1 MSLHSAPKQSELVKT
16 CPFVS
21 NLSLPAEQAWRSLKV
36 FHAYQLVLSLA
47 FFTLFASH
55 TGPAM
60 FGQSNPS
67 LFYSVSLTYFT
78 ITLFSTVFIRKPY
91 IPYARQVQLKIITDI
106 AFLTL
111 IMHASGGITSGLGIL
126 LAVTVAAG
134 GLLAGGLCT
143 LFFAAIATFAVLGE
157 QIIADTLHSFAK
169 TAYTYAGVLSA
180 SFFTIALLAMVLAK
194 RVEKSQRVAEQQGR
208 DISSLQQLN
217 SYIIKQLPSGVI
229 VIDQHNNISDAN
241 AAASILIGQPLI
253 IGSSLL
259 SSSEAYWQ
267 LFNRWRRNPL
277 ENIAIFSA
285 TPNTPRIRLRF
296 SQLTHLTDKAYV
308 IFLED
313 LSVIDQQVQQGKLAS
328 LGRLTASIAHEI
340 RNPLGAISHAGEL
353 LAESHQLN
361 QEDQHLLNIIHK
373 HSARVNRIVK
383 NIMDLS
389 RQQESLIEPINLHTW
404 LKDFENDFIEE
415 FGLSASPLQFETDSG
430 AGEINF
436 DKNHLKQIIDNL
448 CSNALKYGQQQLQPI
463 RINIKAG
470 RTALNNA
477 MYISISDHGKG
488 IDDKLAQQIFEPFFT
503 TSSSGTGLGLY
514 ISSQLAQLNHATLS
528 YTTNNDGGSCFTL
541 LFTQPN
547 P

>member
-1 MSLHSAPKQSELVKT
+1 MSMHSAPKQSELVKT
-16 CPFVS
+16 CPFAS
-21 NLSLPAEQAWRSLKV
+21 NLSLSAEQAWRSLKV

-55 TGPAM
+55 IGPSV
-60 FGQSNPS
+60 FGQSDPS
-67 LFYSVSLTYFT
+67 LFYSVSLTYFA

-91 IPYARQVQLKIITDI
+91 IPYARQVQVKIITDI
-106 AFLTL
+106 VFLSL

-126 LAVTVAAG
+126 LAVSVAAG

-157 QIIADTLHSFAK
+157 QIIADSLHSFAK

-208 DISSLQQLN
+208 DISRLQQLN
-217 SYIIKQLPSGVI
+217 NYIIKQLPSGVI

-241 AAASILIGQPLI
+241 AAASILVGQPLI

-259 SSSEAYWQ
+259 SSSEEYWQ
-267 LFNRWRRNPL
+267 LFNRWRRNSRDDT
-277 ENIAIFSA
+277 AILAA
-285 TPNTPRIRLRF
+285 TPNTPRTQLRF
-296 SQLTHLTDKAYV
+296 SQLTHLTNNAYV
-308 IFLED
+308 IFLDD
-313 LSVIDQQVQQGKLAS
+313 LSAIDQQVQQGKLAS

-353 LAESHQLN
+353 LAESHQLS

-389 RQQESLIEPINLHTW
+389 RQQESLVEPIDLCTW
-404 LKDFENDFIEE
+404 LKDFESDFIEQ
-415 FGLSASPLQFETDSG
+415 FGLSASPLHIQTDNS
-430 AGEINF
+430 ACEISF
-436 DKNHLKQIIDNL
+436 DKDHLKQIIDNL
-448 CSNALKYGQQQLQPI
+448 CSNALKYGQKKPQPI
-463 RINIKAG
+463 KINVKAG
-470 RTALNNA
+470 QTKLNNA
-477 MYISISDHGKG
+477 MYLSVSDHGKG
-488 IDDKLAQQIFEPFFT
+488 IDDKIAQQIFEPFFT

-514 ISSQLAQLNHATLS
+514 ISSQLAALNHATLS
-528 YTTNNDGGSCFTL
+528 YATNSDGGSCFTL
-541 LFTQPN
+541 LITQPK